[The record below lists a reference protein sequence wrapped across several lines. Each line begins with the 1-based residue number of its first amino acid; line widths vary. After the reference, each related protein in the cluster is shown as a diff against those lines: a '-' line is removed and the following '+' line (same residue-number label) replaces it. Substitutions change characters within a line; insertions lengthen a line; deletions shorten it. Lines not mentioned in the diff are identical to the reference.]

1 MCERDAAAWE
11 CSTTVSEAATAA
23 GEIDFDFFGLES
35 WDALD
40 LDIPESE
47 MDKLFASCPSS
58 ADNNLALLGN
68 AASSATL

>member
-1 MCERDAAAWE
+1 MCRAA
-11 CSTTVSEAATAA
+11 SSVEASAA
-23 GEIDFDFFGLES
+23 GEADFDFLGLES